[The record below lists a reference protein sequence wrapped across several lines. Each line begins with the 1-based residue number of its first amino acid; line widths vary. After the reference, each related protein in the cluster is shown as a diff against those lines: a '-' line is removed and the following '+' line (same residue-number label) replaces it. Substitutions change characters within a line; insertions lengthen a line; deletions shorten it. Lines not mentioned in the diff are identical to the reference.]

1 MSLTL
6 ISGETN
12 WLFTP
17 RSLILLA
24 IKCAYWPP
32 KLNTKTIKLALTKHP
47 IFAPLERSK
56 NPFQIFLRLS
66 FQKLVCIFGQYW
78 QLPQLAF
85 GVLYRA
91 LYIPVSQTK
100 ASLFLYH
107 SFRLLGLF

>member
-47 IFAPLERSK
+47 IFAPLEKSK
-56 NPFQIFLRLS
+56 DPFQIFLRLS
-66 FQKLVCIFGQYW
+66 FQKPVCIFGRYW
-78 QLPQLAF
+78 QLPQWAF
-85 GVLYRA
+85 AVLCRN
-91 LYIPVSQTK
+91 LCIPVLQTK
-100 ASLFLYH
+100 VSLLLYH
-107 SFRLLGLF
+107 SFRLP